1 MSVCATKATG
11 EQTVKRRST
20 KKEVSEKKKEN
31 LKAHCHYFLEF
42 QRWASIIT
50 YRRFPLATIEVSLR
64 HVCSTKKN
72 ATFTNYRRL
81 LQDK

>member
-20 KKEVSEKKKEN
+20 KKEVSEKGKEN
-31 LKAHCHYFLEF
+31 LMAHYHYFSEF

-50 YRRFPLATIEVSLR
+50 YRRGFPLAKMEVSLR
-64 HVCSTKKN
+64 HVCSTKKS
-72 ATFTNYRRL
+72 
-81 LQDK
+81 